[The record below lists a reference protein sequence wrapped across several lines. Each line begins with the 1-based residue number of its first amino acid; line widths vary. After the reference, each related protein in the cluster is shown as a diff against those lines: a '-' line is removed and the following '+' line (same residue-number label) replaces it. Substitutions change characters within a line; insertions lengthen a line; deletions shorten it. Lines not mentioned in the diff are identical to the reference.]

1 MALADSLV
9 FPDLVISVI
18 LMAVILILAIY
29 LTGQLMTLSIID
41 YKAAIGTYLFTEC
54 QLGNFTGITNFNH
67 VLITN
72 GVKASDYLIICPRIT
87 VNGTGLAASVYAAY
101 AR

>member
-9 FPDLVISVI
+9 FPDLIISVI

-29 LTGQLMTLSIID
+29 LTGQLMALSIID

-54 QLGNFTGITNFNH
+54 QLGNFADIANFNH
-67 VLITN
+67 ILITSE
-72 GVKASDYLIICPRIT
+72 VKASDYLIICPRIT
-87 VNGTGLAASVYAAY
+87 VNGTGLITNVYAAY